1 MSVESVNIKI
11 EDDLETMSA
20 VQSITAAGIKQ
31 TMRWLEEPVGSVALV
46 GLGYFPKGIFPRATS
61 QATISQVAT
70 FQICN
75 FPSGSF
81 PNVHLRLGYDFC
93 GDAGCQ
99 GAERRGFILLGSF
112 HLVKY
117 PWKVA
122 TSKIAHWGSCHLS
135 SCPFV
140 FY

>member
-61 QATISQVAT
+61 QATIS
-70 FQICN
+70 
-75 FPSGSF
+75 
-81 PNVHLRLGYDFC
+81 
-93 GDAGCQ
+93 
-99 GAERRGFILLGSF
+99 
-112 HLVKY
+112 
-117 PWKVA
+117 
-122 TSKIAHWGSCHLS
+122 
-135 SCPFV
+135 
-140 FY
+140 